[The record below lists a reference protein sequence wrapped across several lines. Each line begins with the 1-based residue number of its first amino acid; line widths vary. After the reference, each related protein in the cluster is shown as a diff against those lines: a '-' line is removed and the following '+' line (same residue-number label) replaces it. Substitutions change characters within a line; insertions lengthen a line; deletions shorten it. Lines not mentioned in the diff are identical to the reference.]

1 MCLSIRGYNQIE
13 QDELSMFEC
22 VCEPKEGGRAT
33 GCDPQPHIIS
43 TPQPHNI
50 STPQPHSIAHYS
62 CCSSSIGGFVLF
74 CFALKGFLLLFACM
88 YMFVRPSQLNLTR

>member
-13 QDELSMFEC
+13 QDELNMFEC

-50 STPQPHSIAHYS
+50 STPQPHSTIAAAPPPS
-62 CCSSSIGGFVLF
+62 VVLD
-74 CFALKGFLLLFACM
+74 CFALL
-88 YMFVRPSQLNLTR
+88 